1 LSTACYETLFPS
13 LRLTAKEQLEWWNFM
28 TQLRLLVLTLLTLA
42 SLALP
47 GATQQTTQ
55 PSQQTTIPTQPP
67 ALLPKTVV
75 VTRVLPPFVIEDG
88 ENYIG
93 FSAELW
99 QELAKRTSIDFT
111 WKRAGNVKEILAA
124 IDSSEAQIGIAA
136 VSITAARE
144 QLYDFSQPMFES
156 GLQIMVPNVDAGFS
170 WRDLL
175 DFMTRG
181 AMPYL
186 MAILGLLILIPGH
199 LAWFAERRHAEP
211 IFTKHYFPGIFQ
223 AMAWALG
230 AAAGQ
235 QGDAPRSPYGKIL
248 SAAAVFASLLFL
260 TYWQAELTSSFT
272 VQQLQGGINGPEDL
286 PGKLVGTT
294 TGSTSATYL
303 QAHGSKVQPF
313 EKITDAFVALENGR
327 LEAVVFDAPVLNYYA
342 TTSGRGKVRVV
353 GTMFK
358 RENYG
363 IVFPRG
369 SELRKKINQALLKM
383 REDGSY
389 SDLCLRW
396 FGTSGNCS

>member
-1 LSTACYETLFPS
+1 MC
-13 LRLTAKEQLEWWNFM
+13 
-28 TQLRLLVLTLLTLA
+28 
-42 SLALP
+42 LALTFSARAQDTTP
-47 GATQQTTQ
+47 AAPAQNVTAQT
-55 PSQQTTIPTQPP
+55 
-67 ALLPKTVV
+67 KVVV
-75 VTRVLPPFVIEDG
+75 VTRVLPPFIIEDG
-88 ENYIG
+88 SGYVG

-99 QELAKRTSIDFT
+99 LELAKRTNIEFT
-111 WKRAGNVKEILAA
+111 WKRVNNVKEILAT

-136 VSITAARE
+136 VSITAVRE
-144 QLYDFSQPMFES
+144 QQYDFSQPMFEG
-156 GLQIMVPNVDAGFS
+156 GLQIMVPKVDSGFS
-170 WRDLL
+170 WRDLVG
-175 DFMTRG
+175 FMTRG

-199 LAWFAERRHAEP
+199 LAWFAERRHGEP
-211 IFTKHYFPGIFQ
+211 TFSKHYFPGIFQ

-248 SAAAVFASLLFL
+248 SAAAVFVSLLFL

-272 VQQLQGGINGPEDL
+272 VQQLQGGIAGPEDL

-303 QAHGSKVQPF
+303 QSRGAKLQQF
-313 EKITDAFVALENGR
+313 EKITDAFEALEKGK
-327 LEAVVFDAPVLNYYA
+327 LEAVVFDAPVLLYYA
-342 TTSGRGKVRVV
+342 STAGRGKVRVV
-353 GTMFK
+353 GAMFK
-358 RENYG
+358 KENYG

-369 SELRKKINQALLKM
+369 SELRKRINEALLNM

-396 FGTSGNCS
+396 FSAAGNCN